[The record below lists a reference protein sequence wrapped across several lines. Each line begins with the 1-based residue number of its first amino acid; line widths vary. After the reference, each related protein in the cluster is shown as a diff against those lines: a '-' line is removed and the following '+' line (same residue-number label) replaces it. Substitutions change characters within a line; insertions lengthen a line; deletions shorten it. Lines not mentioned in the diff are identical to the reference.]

1 MNHPSKLPKL
11 PKLPAL
17 TIDLLHN
24 SGLLI
29 DNVFATLWKTNWNE
43 HPSCAAL
50 DFTSAQGLRL
60 APWFSHYRCGYGSN
74 RIQSACFL
82 ETACKGWGK
91 MCCMTP

>member
-29 DNVFATLWKTNWNE
+29 DNVFATLWKQIGMNT
-43 HPSCAAL
+43 HPAPRWISQAL
-50 DFTSAQGLRL
+50 RVSDWHRGFHIIAVVMAQTGFNRHV
-60 APWFSHYRCGYGSN
+60 FSRQPARDGERCVV
-74 RIQSACFL
+74 
-82 ETACKGWGK
+82 
-91 MCCMTP
+91 